1 MTAEEL
7 AKRFDMQIH
16 AENGSFCECHYI
28 HEGEGRARSG
38 SIYYYVG
45 PTERT
50 KFHRIDCDE
59 YWNYVEGSTL
69 EICLLQENGEMTM
82 RKLGVEAGAE
92 PLIYVPKG
100 TIFASRHARPVTEGT
115 FITCITVPRFT
126 YDGFTLISDEDMLTK
141 YPQVAL
147 FLEPTTL
154 NEDGSASE

>member
-7 AKRFDMQIH
+7 AKRFDIQIH

-100 TIFASRHARPVTEGT
+100 TIFASKHAG
-115 FITCITVPRFT
+115 
-126 YDGFTLISDEDMLTK
+126 
-141 YPQVAL
+141 
-147 FLEPTTL
+147 PTTYYPFSDSPLGVTGSGRSTMTMVRL
-154 NEDGSASE
+154 NIMK

>member
-59 YWNYVEGSTL
+59 YWNFVAGTTL
-69 EICLLQENGEMTM
+69 LVYLLQEDGSSTM

-100 TIFASRHARPVTEGT
+100 TIFASKHACPTTEGT

-126 YDGFTLISDEDMLTK
+126 YDGFTLISDEDMLAK
-141 YPQVAL
+141 YPQVAT
-147 FLEPTTL
+147 FL
-154 NEDGSASE
+154 D